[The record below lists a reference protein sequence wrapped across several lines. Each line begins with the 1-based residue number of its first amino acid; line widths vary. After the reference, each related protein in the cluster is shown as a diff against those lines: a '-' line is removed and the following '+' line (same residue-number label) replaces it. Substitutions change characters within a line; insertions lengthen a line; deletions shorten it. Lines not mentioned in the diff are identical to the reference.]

1 MTVYTKYRSRTD
13 GKIVEAVQYGGADG
27 VWTPEETTKIAA
39 FVLGVDP
46 DSMTVVSNEH
56 VLDVVKPVLTD
67 WNAEGGRA
75 PLEVSYIQG
84 GLSYRLE
91 LGDWIVRNK
100 VRSTSGHTVY
110 SHAFLTRAKF
120 PYEYELLFDD
130 LADVIYNECMEG
142 LEGELYQALAE
153 KIASV
158 LIDKG
163 WTRRDV

>member
-1 MTVYTKYRSRTD
+1 MTVYTKYRRKTD

-56 VLDVVKPVLTD
+56 VLDVVKPILTD
-67 WNAEGGRA
+67 WSAKEGRA
-75 PLEVSYIQG
+75 PLEVADVQG
-84 GLSYRLE
+84 GSSYRLE
-91 LGDWIVRNK
+91 LGDWV
-100 VRSTSGHTVY
+100 VRSKGRSANGFL
-110 SHAFLTRAKF
+110 SHELVFVTKVVF
-120 PYEYELLFDD
+120 PYDFELLFDD